1 MVISGLEALLG
12 LMALSESL
20 QEAVLIAIKNL
31 AVHPKGARAM
41 LEYDLGIVTRLTSCK
56 VRKFFLS
63 PGSPE
68 LFVSHSE
75 SRGRVNTL
83 LKVNSKLKTS
93 ALHKFSEK
101 ASSSAKINQLK
112 RFSFQY

>member
-1 MVISGLEALLG
+1 MVISGLEALFG

-56 VRKFFLS
+56 VRKLFLS
-63 PGSPE
+63 PGSPK
-68 LFVSHSE
+68 LFVNHSE
-75 SRGRVNTL
+75 SRGRVNTQ
-83 LKVNSKLKTS
+83 LKINSKDKCI
-93 ALHKFSEK
+93 A
-101 ASSSAKINQLK
+101 
-112 RFSFQY
+112 